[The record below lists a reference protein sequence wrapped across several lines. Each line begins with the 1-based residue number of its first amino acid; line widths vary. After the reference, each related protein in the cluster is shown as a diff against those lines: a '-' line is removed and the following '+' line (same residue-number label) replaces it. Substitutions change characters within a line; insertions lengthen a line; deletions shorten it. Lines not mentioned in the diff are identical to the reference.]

1 MTTVARL
8 SVWVPPERMDEFEEA
23 YKRQLAPILQRHGL
37 VEFSERGRTTVDTVF
52 SRLFAFD
59 QPRLIAAAEQALEQ
73 DSAWQELL
81 QGLGARFGTTG
92 EDGILRHSLRVYAA
106 PAGPGKTVEAGAG
119 IQQGLWQSF
128 GIKEGLASPTV
139 FDILQDRAGHLWLA
153 TYKGAL
159 SIGPERIA
167 IREYSS
173 RYSPS

>member
-59 QPRLIAAAEQALEQ
+59 KPRLIAAAEQALEQ

-92 EDGILRHSLRVYAA
+92 EDSMLRHSLRVYAA
-106 PAGPGKTVEAGAG
+106 PAGPARPSRPARESSRACGRALVSKKAWRALPYL
-119 IQQGLWQSF
+119 ISCKIGLATSGWQP
-128 GIKEGLASPTV
+128 IKEHY
-139 FDILQDRAGHLWLA
+139 R
-153 TYKGAL
+153 
-159 SIGPERIA
+159 
-167 IREYSS
+167 
-173 RYSPS
+173 